1 MVVKNS
7 FIYLGAEILNKAIP
21 FLLLPIITKYLTP
34 QEYGIYGIYQV
45 LLSFLTPFLS
55 MSLDINITRNFF
67 KVSKEKLSTILSSLI
82 SILHLNLFLGLI
94 TVYIISLF
102 FENPFG
108 VPNKILMIM
117 PIIIFAQTM
126 NTFNLTILRNEQ
138 KAMRYGFFQII
149 LTIINFSSTLLLLLV
164 FHKNW
169 ESLVYGILIAH
180 VILML
185 YTLYCLKNEYKL
197 SFNFYSFKE
206 IYKISLSLIFH
217 LLGGS
222 IIFLSDRLFIQQME
236 GLKEVGLYSIGNQFG
251 VITMI
256 VLNAI
261 IMAINPWMYKKLADK
276 INIKR
281 EIYLLMF
288 FFSCIGLVV
297 WQSSLVVF
305 PYVVDSKYH
314 EAKQVIVW
322 ISMAFVFRGWY
333 QLYYNVVLDAGKT
346 IVFMYITFGSGIL
359 NLILN
364 YILIKQNG
372 MVGASQATVIAF
384 FTMYISLSIYS
395 KKINLGKK

>member
-7 FIYLGAEILNKAIP
+7 FIYLGTEIVNKAIP

-45 LLSFLTPFLS
+45 LLSFLTPFLA

-67 KVSKEKLSTILSSLI
+67 KVSKAKLSKILSSLI
-82 SILHLNLFLGLI
+82 VILHLNLFLGLI
-94 TVYIISLF
+94 AVYIISLF

-108 VPNKILMIM
+108 VPDKILMIM
-117 PIIIFAQTM
+117 PVIIFAQTI
-126 NTFNLTILRNEQ
+126 NTFNLTILRNHQ
-138 KAMRYGFFQII
+138 KAMKYGLFQIV
-149 LTIINFSSTLLLLLV
+149 LTMINFSSTLLLLLV

-180 VILML
+180 
-185 YTLYCLKNEYKL
+185 TLVMFYSFYYLKEEYKL
-197 SFNFYSFKE
+197 GFDFYSFKK
-206 IYKISLSLIFH
+206 IYKISLPLIFH

-251 VITMI
+251 MITMI

-276 INIKR
+276 VNIQK

-288 FFSCIGLVV
+288 LFTVIGLVV
-297 WQSSLVVF
+297 WQSSLFIF
-305 PYVVDSKYH
+305 PYMVDSQYL

-333 QLYYNVVLDAGKT
+333 QLYYNVVLDVGKT
-346 IVFMYITFGSGIL
+346 NIFMYITFGSGIL
-359 NLILN
+359 NLLLN

-372 MVGASQATVIAF
+372 MVGAAQGTVIAF
-384 FTMYISLSIYS
+384 FTMYISISIYS
-395 KKINLGKK
+395 KKLI